1 MARFTKRYR
10 RRYTKRNADR
20 KIQGGSST
28 VAAGTQQVVYT
39 WTATD
44 ACTVKSIRLDVGVS
58 AAAANIVPYI
68 LVRVP
73 EGYTAN
79 TMSYPAVEVDIYNPT
94 DQVLISGILTD
105 PTVEDHKSN
114 WIGRKMKPGDRLALI
129 IFNGEGEDVRV
140 SFELS
145 FSVLT

>member
-28 VAAGTQQVVYT
+28 VAAGTQQVAYT

-44 ACTVKSIRLDVGVS
+44 ACTVKSIRLDLGAS
-58 AAAANIVPYI
+58 ATSANIVPYV

-73 EGYTAN
+73 EGYDAN
-79 TMSYPAVEVDIYNPT
+79 TMVYPAIGVDMYNPT

-105 PTVEDHKSN
+105 PTIEDHKSN

-129 IFNGEGEDVRV
+129 IYNGEGVDVRV

>member
-1 MARFTKRYR
+1 
-10 RRYTKRNADR
+10 
-20 KIQGGSST
+20 
-28 VAAGTQQVVYT
+28 
-39 WTATD
+39 
-44 ACTVKSIRLDVGVS
+44 
-58 AAAANIVPYI
+58 
-68 LVRVP
+68 
-73 EGYTAN
+73 
-79 TMSYPAVEVDIYNPT
+79 MSYPAVEVDIYNPT

>member
-68 LVRVP
+68 LVS
-73 EGYTAN
+73 A
-79 TMSYPAVEVDIYNPT
+79 
-94 DQVLISGILTD
+94 
-105 PTVEDHKSN
+105 
-114 WIGRKMKPGDRLALI
+114 
-129 IFNGEGEDVRV
+129 
-140 SFELS
+140 
-145 FSVLT
+145 